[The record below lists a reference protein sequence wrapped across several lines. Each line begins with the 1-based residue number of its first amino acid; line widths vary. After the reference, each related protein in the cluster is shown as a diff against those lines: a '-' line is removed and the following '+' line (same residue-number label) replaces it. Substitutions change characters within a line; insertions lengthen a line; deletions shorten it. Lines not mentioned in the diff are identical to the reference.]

1 MAARKVLE
9 MIQATTTEDTNQ
21 VTLCRSRMNL
31 ANEALI
37 RLGCFQN
44 QNIRNV
50 KFNASLLSL

>member
-1 MAARKVLE
+1 MVARKVLE
-9 MIQATTTEDTNQ
+9 TIQATTPEDTNQ

-37 RLGCFQN
+37 GLGCFHN